1 MGPGVRRDDSW
12 RDLARTRRKLF
23 VVVIPSPSLPRCD
36 DLDLVAVL
44 ERGLRPLGSRQHV
57 EIQRDR
63 KMRALIFKF
72 AQQRIDAAC
81 GDFPLLAVDDHAH
94 CITSLSITPRLI

>member
-1 MGPGVRRDDSW
+1 MGPGVRRDDAR
-12 RDLARTRRKLF
+12 RDAA
-23 VVVIPSPSLPRCD
+23 VIIPSPSLPRGD

-63 KMRALIFKF
+63 EMRALIFKL
-72 AQQRIDAAC
+72 AQQRIDAAS
-81 GDFPLLAVDDHAH
+81 GDFPVLAVHDPPH
-94 CITSLSITPRLI
+94 CITSLSLPPPPPHPTTSP